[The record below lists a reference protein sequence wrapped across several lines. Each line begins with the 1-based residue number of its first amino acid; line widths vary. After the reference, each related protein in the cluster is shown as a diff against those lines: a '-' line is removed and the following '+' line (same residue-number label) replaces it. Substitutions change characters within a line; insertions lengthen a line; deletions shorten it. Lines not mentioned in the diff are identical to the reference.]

1 MKLEELVSF
10 RNSDVH
16 VVGPSG
22 AEGTAVLRLL
32 ARLGFDELTV
42 HDRAC
47 GAEFDR
53 AFRRSHVGLSAK
65 ERLELLKWIKGLPVE
80 WRTGDRYLR
89 GIERADLIFLPQS
102 WYLYEENV
110 KVIEPL
116 RRSGK
121 PTSSMTELYFDLAPC
136 PVIGVTGTNGK
147 STTAKLIDE
156 ILSTSSLNHHFAGND
171 RHNVQ
176 VLHEVIDYAPDDV
189 LLLEISNR
197 QLRDLDKAPHIAV
210 VTNIEQDHVAEHGSF
225 EAYVETKAKIAKN
238 QTERDFAVLNY
249 DDQRCREIALASRS
263 QVYFFSTR
271 DDELERGAFVRAG
284 RLYLS
289 EPGKVVSICRKSDLR
304 IPGEH
309 NLSNALAAALA
320 SYLAGAEISAIARG
334 IRGFKGKELRLQ
346 WVATVGGIA
355 FYNDVK
361 STTPHA
367 TIAALRSL
375 EGPIVLIAG
384 GEDKGLDYDALAGE
398 MEKVEA
404 VELLPGSGSEKISK
418 AIARISGKRSAPS
431 VNECSSLEEA
441 VRHAFAIAKPG
452 ASILLSPA
460 CASFYSLYMGAPHK
474 GFGTIVR
481 ELKEEIDGKSQLPG
495 VRL

>member
-1 MKLEELVSF
+1 MNLGKLLEYK
-10 RNSDVH
+10 NSSVH
-16 VVGPSG
+16 IVGLSG

-32 ARLGFDELTV
+32 VRLGFTGLTV
-42 HDRAC
+42 HDRSS

-53 AFRRSHVGLSAK
+53 AFRLSHVGLPLK
-65 ERLELLKWIKGLPVE
+65 ERLELLKWIKGLPLE
-80 WRTGDRYLR
+80 WHTGDEYLR
-89 GIERADLIFLPQS
+89 GVERADLIFLSQG
-102 WYLYEENV
+102 WYLYEENLE
-110 KVIEPL
+110 VIAPL
-116 RRSGK
+116 KRSGK
-121 PTSSMTELYFDLAPC
+121 PISSMTDLYFGLSPC
-136 PVIGVTGTNGK
+136 PIIGVTGSNGK

-156 ILSTSSLNHHFAGND
+156 ILSGSRLNHHFAGND

-176 VLHEVIDYAPDDV
+176 VLHEVLDYSPEDL

-197 QLRDLDKAPHIAV
+197 QLLDLDKAPHIAV
-210 VTNIEQDHVAEHGSF
+210 VTNIAQDHIAEHGSF
-225 EAYVETKAKIAKN
+225 EAYVQTKAKIVKN
-238 QTERDFAVLNY
+238 QTEKDFAVLNY
-249 DDQRCREIALASRS
+249 DDPRCREIALDSRS
-263 QVYFFSTR
+263 QVYFFSTK

-309 NLSNALAAALA
+309 NLANALAAALA
-320 SYLAGAEISAIARG
+320 SYLAGVEISAISRG
-334 IRGFKGKELRLQ
+334 IKGFKGKELRLQ
-346 WVATVGGIA
+346 WVGTVGGVD

-375 EGPIVLIAG
+375 DGPIILIAG
-384 GEDKGLDYDALAGE
+384 GEDKCLDYEELADE
-398 MEKVEA
+398 MDKVEV

-418 AIARISGKRSAPS
+418 ALSEISGKSS
-431 VNECSSLEEA
+431 VPKINECSSLEEA
-441 VRHAFAIAKPG
+441 VRHAFGKARPG
-452 ASILLSPA
+452 TSILLSPA
-460 CASFYSLYMGAPHK
+460 CASFYSLYMRAPNK

-495 VRL
+495 VCL